1 MKKSMKG
8 WICCLLGGACLLSL
22 LAVAL
27 KQSRGDDE
35 DSAPVSFSMPSGF
48 YDDAFYLELDAGE
61 NEIYY
66 TLDSSDPDSNSM
78 RYTGPILIKDAS
90 ENENVYCLI
99 EDVSPYNDVDILE
112 KNGFSQTYRYQ
123 VPQQPVDK
131 VNVVKAVSVDD
142 KGNYSRVMEAV
153 YFVGFK
159 DKKGYDGINI
169 MTITT
174 DPDNLFSRETGIYV
188 MGKTFDDNVV
198 DGVVQYEARNANSIK
213 ANYRQKGREWER
225 KATIH
230 CFDAN
235 GGLIFSGD
243 YGIRIQGNTTRARLP
258 KSLNIYARK
267 EYGQTVFD
275 TGQLFAPYNNLKS
288 LNLHTSLNGTMFKDY
303 LVSEFVEGLDVTCR
317 KHVPCALFL
326 DGEYWGIYWM
336 TPRFKADYMG
346 QVFGVEDNNLFLVK
360 QNRIEIGFEEDRA
373 LLDELVEYITG
384 NDMSI
389 DENYQHVC
397 EMIDMQ
403 SYIEYFAA
411 EIYIANT
418 DWPEFNQA
426 MWRTKYRASGTY
438 SDCKW
443 RWILFDVDMS
453 MEVKY
458 AQKNLMNNAINRDA
472 LFASLMENKA
482 FVAALSEQLLVMA
495 TDTFAPEKVDVFVD
509 DYKALMADA
518 MLLNYRRFVGNDM
531 TLEDFNQGCDDTKV
545 FFHERQKYILEQ
557 YGRNDNE
564 LQ

>member
-1 MKKSMKG
+1 
-8 WICCLLGGACLLSL
+8 
-22 LAVAL
+22 
-27 KQSRGDDE
+27 
-35 DSAPVSFSMPSGF
+35 
-48 YDDAFYLELDAGE
+48 
-61 NEIYY
+61 
-66 TLDSSDPDSNSM
+66 
-78 RYTGPILIKDAS
+78 
-90 ENENVYCLI
+90 
-99 EDVSPYNDVDILE
+99 
-112 KNGFSQTYRYQ
+112 
-123 VPQQPVDK
+123 
-131 VNVVKAVSVDD
+131 
-142 KGNYSRVMEAV
+142 
-153 YFVGFK
+153 
-159 DKKGYDGINI
+159 

-230 CFDAN
+230 YFDAN

-258 KSLNIYARK
+258 KSLNLYARK

-426 MWRTKYRASGTY
+426 MWRTKYRASDTY

-443 RWILFDVDMS
+443 RWILFDVDLS